1 MASQSVEENC
11 GINVSPVVNQEPENE
26 ALDRYNSSH
35 DSEADS
41 KEGLVRHDDQD
52 VIQDQAYVEIPL
64 PEDQSQPIASE
75 EDNTNLFSLPFPMKL
90 WSIVQNEAFKSVKWT
105 KEGDTIMIEVDL
117 FQKEVLHLKGAKKIF
132 ETDSLKNFIRQLN
145 MHGFR
150 KIYPETSVAFSEE
163 YKRIMMYRHFNFQR
177 DKPGLVEYI
186 WGKEDLK
193 NLAHLALCVPIP
205 LRSSQE
211 PTSKKKKSPTKYS
224 PRFYRKP
231 EEDGEDAKK
240 KSSNDQAHKGNQGF
254 VFSAVWAMKF
264 IPPCSLEM
272 QLPGESSNPI
282 ADDTSGTIICGPPT
296 APGIQGTEENPSAS
310 SSDQPI
316 LSSMM
321 CLYNSSCSALL
332 STLLGRPTNESP
344 NEEQE
349 GSSDYKCVICEPI
362 KNSPR
367 L

>member
-1 MASQSVEENC
+1 MTGGEK
-11 GINVSPVVNQEPENE
+11 G
-26 ALDRYNSSH
+26 Y
-35 DSEADS
+35 
-41 KEGLVRHDDQD
+41 GDQY
-52 VIQDQAYVEIPL
+52 IFHL
-64 PEDQSQPIASE
+64 RIAK
-75 EDNTNLFSLPFPMKL
+75 LF
-90 WSIVQNEAFKSVKWT
+90 I
-105 KEGDTIMIEVDL
+105 L
-117 FQKEVLHLKGAKKIF
+117 FQ
-132 ETDSLKNFIRQLN
+132 
-145 MHGFR
+145 
-150 KIYPETSVAFSEE
+150 
-163 YKRIMMYRHFNFQR
+163 MYRHFNFQR

-193 NLAHLALCVPIP
+193 NLAHQALSVPIP

-211 PTSKKKKSPTKYS
+211 PTSKKKKSPTRYS
-224 PRFYRKP
+224 PRFYCKP

-264 IPPCSLEM
+264 IPPCSLKM
-272 QLPGESSNPI
+272 QPPRESSNPT
-282 ADDTSGTIICGPPT
+282 ADDTSGTIMCVPPN
-296 APGIQGTEENPSAS
+296 APGIQGTEENLSAS
-310 SSDQPI
+310 SSEQLI
-316 LSSMM
+316 LGSMM
-321 CLYNSSCSALL
+321 SLYNSSCSALL